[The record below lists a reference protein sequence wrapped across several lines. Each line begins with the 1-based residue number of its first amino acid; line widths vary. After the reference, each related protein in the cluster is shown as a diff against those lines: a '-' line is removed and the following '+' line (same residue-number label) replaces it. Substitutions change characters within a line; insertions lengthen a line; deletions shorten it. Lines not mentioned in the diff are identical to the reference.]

1 MTDTPLIVHRCTDF
15 TVTGKGENPE
25 WQKAQWV
32 ALNKIDKGGKE
43 YESKFKIL
51 YSSTGIYELINWAI
65 KSNMQSVITDCPH
78 REKLSWLEQD
88 YLMGASVHS
97 NFDILT
103 NWILKLR
110 GKFEK
115 GKYIFQT

>member
-51 YSSTGIYELINWAI
+51 GYQKQYAECDNG
-65 KSNMQSVITDCPH
+65 
-78 REKLSWLEQD
+78 LSP
-88 YLMGASVHS
+88 S
-97 NFDILT
+97 
-103 NWILKLR
+103 
-110 GKFEK
+110 
-115 GKYIFQT
+115 